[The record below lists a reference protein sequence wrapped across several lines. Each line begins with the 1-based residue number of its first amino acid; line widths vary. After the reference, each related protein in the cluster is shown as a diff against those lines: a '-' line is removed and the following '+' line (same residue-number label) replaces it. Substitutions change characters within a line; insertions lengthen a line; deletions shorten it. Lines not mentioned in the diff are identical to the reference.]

1 MKLVFLANIAKEVAE
16 KIFCEATVGSRDEK
30 HSEIVRQLIDTPV
43 FRLRFFP
50 DVEIIEMLGALKNI
64 ITMLAGFAD
73 GLKAGFNTRAAV
85 KHLMFSVKIDDII
98 SFRFF
103 D

>member
-1 MKLVFLANIAKEVAE
+1 
-16 KIFCEATVGSRDEK
+16 
-30 HSEIVRQLIDTPV
+30 
-43 FRLRFFP
+43 
-50 DVEIIEMLGALKNI
+50 MLGALKNVVA
-64 ITMLAGFAD
+64 MLVGFAD